1 MSRPKDALFEQLARV
16 GKALASPKR
25 LELLDVLAQSERS
38 VESLAQA
45 TALKLTTASAH
56 LQALRQGGLVQTRKD
71 GARIYYR
78 LAGGDVAQ
86 LYLHLRDVAK
96 SHLAETER
104 AASEFLGEDDV
115 EAVGRDDL
123 LDRIRQGQV
132 VLIDVRPRLEFD
144 AGHIEGAISMPLTE
158 LCDRLSE
165 LPEDLE
171 VVAYCRGEYCFLAYE
186 AVRRIR
192 AKGRQARRLDGGML
206 EWRLEERPMEETSV
220 EQTPVEA
227 GPVAKDIA
235 PA

>member
-1 MSRPKDALFEQLARV
+1 MPAFARPKDALFEQLARV

-56 LQALRQGGLVQTRKD
+56 LQALRQGGLVQTRKE

-96 SHLAETER
+96 THLAETER
-104 AASEFLGEDDV
+104 AANEFLGKDDI
-115 EAVGRDDL
+115 EAVSRDDL
-123 LDRIRQGQV
+123 ADRIRRGRIV
-132 VLIDVRPRLEFD
+132 VVDVRPRLEFD

-158 LCDRLSE
+158 LCDRLAE
-165 LPEDLE
+165 LPPDIEI
-171 VVAYCRGEYCFLAYE
+171 VAYCRGEYCLLAYE
-186 AVRRIR
+186 AVRQLRST
-192 AKGRQARRLDGGML
+192 GRQARRLSGGML
-206 EWRLEERPMEETSV
+206 EWRLEDRP
-220 EQTPVEA
+220 
-227 GPVAKDIA
+227 IA
-235 PA
+235 QPA